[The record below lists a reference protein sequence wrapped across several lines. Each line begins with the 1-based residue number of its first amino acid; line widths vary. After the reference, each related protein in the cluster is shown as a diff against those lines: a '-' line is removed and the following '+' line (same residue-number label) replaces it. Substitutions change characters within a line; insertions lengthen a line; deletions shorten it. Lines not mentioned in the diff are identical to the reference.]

1 MSERVLS
8 GRYRLVERLGAGGMG
23 VVWRAEDLVLHRE
36 VAVKT
41 VAGPGVTDEAA
52 VRLEREARAAAGLS
66 DSPHVVTVH
75 DFGRE
80 GETLFIVM
88 ALVTGRPLDRVLAAD
103 GPPPLVRAVDWAR
116 QVCLALAAAHER
128 GIVHRDI
135 KPANVMVAPDG
146 TVRVLDFGIAWFH
159 PDLGLDRL
167 SRAGGVLG
175 SAPWMSPE
183 QARGEEISPASDLYS
198 LGCLLYQFLTGTTP
212 FGDRDALA
220 QVVAHATEAPDR
232 PSAHRSEL
240 PGELDQLVVELL
252 AKSPGD
258 RPSSATGTAARLG
271 SVARLLG
278 AEETAGRP
286 PAPPT
291 AAPAPPRRPE
301 QRERPVQR
309 RTVLLGAL
317 GVVAVSTTVV
327 VVPKVLRD
335 RNGGNGGNSGS
346 PRTEVLKPRWKK
358 TITGQPTLVPAGPV
372 VLVGGDDKPVVAYDR
387 RTGQERWRAAPDID
401 DTYPMTDSTLY
412 VTAGQGGELRA
423 LDPARGTA
431 RWTFAPLGDD
441 DVTSGAFPVLVP
453 ECVYVGLGRYVFSLH
468 HATGEERWRYEL
480 PDELGI
486 VTALGKAPGILLVRN
501 KEQAWV
507 AIGEVDG
514 RALWT
519 WDGKWTNPPSYV
531 GEADG
536 RLFFGPDNDSLTAV
550 DAANRQALYPLKD
563 VYGAQVIPEHKLV
576 LGTRGN
582 VRAWSAVDGKQLWSV
597 PNTGNPFVLGDTVVM
612 FEVAA
617 DKKSSGTLAVD
628 IRTGKERWRHKDL
641 TAISDGIGGGTRT
654 EEQLALLV
662 NEKHGTHLVRVDAR
676 TGARGPVRSLPDK
689 ELLSAR
695 CVGDTLYA
703 LCADRL
709 RDPANRDDRGAEQSR
724 LYAVPLADLK

>member
-52 VRLEREARAAAGLS
+52 ERLEREARAAAGLS
-66 DSPHVVTVH
+66 ESPHVVTVH
-75 DFGRE
+75 DFGRD
-80 GETLFIVM
+80 GDTLYIVM
-88 ALVTGRPLDRVLAAD
+88 ALAAGRPLDRVLAAD
-103 GPPPLVRAVDWAR
+103 GPPPLVRAVDWVR
-116 QVCLALAAAHER
+116 QVCVALEAAHER

-167 SRAGGVLG
+167 SGAGGVLG

-183 QARGEEISPASDLYS
+183 QAHGEEVSPASDLYS

-220 QVVAHATEAPDR
+220 QVVAHATETPDR
-232 PSAHRSEL
+232 PSAHRPGL

-252 AKSPGD
+252 AKSPGN
-258 RPSSATGTAARLG
+258 RPASAGETAARLG
-271 SVARLLG
+271 SVMRLLG
-278 AEETAGRP
+278 TEETTGRP
-286 PAPPT
+286 PVPPAAPP
-291 AAPAPPRRPE
+291 APSRRPE
-301 QRERPVQR
+301 RGKQPVKR
-309 RTVLLGAL
+309 RTVLLGAF
-317 GVVAVSTTVV
+317 GVVAVATTAV
-327 VVPKVLRD
+327 VVPKALRE
-335 RNGGNGGNSGS
+335 GNDGDGGS
-346 PRTEVLKPRWKK
+346 PRTKALKPRWKK
-358 TITGQPTLVPAGPV
+358 TITGQPTVEPAGPV
-372 VLVGGDDKPVVAYDR
+372 VLVGGNDEPVVAYDL
-387 RTGQERWRAAPDID
+387 RTGEERWRAASDVD
-401 DTYPMTDSTLY
+401 DTYPMSDSTLY
-412 VTAGQGGELRA
+412 VTAGNGGELRA
-423 LDPARGTA
+423 LDPATGTS

-468 HATGEERWRYEL
+468 HATGEERWRHEL
-480 PDELGI
+480 PDELGM
-486 VTALGKAPGILLVRN
+486 VTALGKAPGILLARD
-501 KEQAWV
+501 KERAWV

-514 RALWT
+514 RLLWT
-519 WDGKWTNPPSYV
+519 WDGKGEWTNPPSYV

-536 RLFFGPDNDSLTAV
+536 RLFFGLDNGSLTAV
-550 DAANRQALYPLKD
+550 DATNGQALHTHKD
-563 VYGAQVIPEHKLV
+563 GDRAQVIPEHKLV

-597 PNTGNPFVLGDTVVM
+597 PGTGEPLVIGDTVVM
-612 FEVAA
+612 YEIAA

-641 TAISDGIGGGTRT
+641 SANLGGIRGGAQPGK
-654 EEQLALLV
+654 QLVLLV
-662 NEKHGTHLVRVDAR
+662 NEKHGTHLVRVDAK
-676 TGARGPVRSLPDK
+676 TGARGPVCSLPDK
-689 ELLSAR
+689 ELLSVR
-695 CVGDTLYA
+695 CVGDTAYA

-709 RDPANRDDRGAEQSR
+709 PDPGNPDDRGPEQRR
-724 LYAVPLADLK
+724 LHAVDLADLK

>member
-52 VRLEREARAAAGLS
+52 ARLEREARAAAGLS

-75 DFGRE
+75 DFGRD
-80 GETLFIVM
+80 GDTLFIVM
-88 ALVTGRPLDRVLAAD
+88 ALATGRPLDRVLAAD
-103 GPPPLVRAVDWAR
+103 GLPPLVRAVDWAR
-116 QVCLALAAAHER
+116 QVSLALEAAHER

-167 SRAGGVLG
+167 SRADGVLG

-198 LGCLLYQFLTGTTP
+198 LGCLLYQFLTGVTP

-220 QVVAHATEAPDR
+220 QVVAHATETPDR
-232 PSAHRSEL
+232 PSAHRSGL
-240 PGELDQLVVELL
+240 PAELDQLVVELL
-252 AKSPGD
+252 AKSPGN
-258 RPSSATGTAARLG
+258 RPASATETVARLG
-271 SVARLLG
+271 SVALLLG
-278 AEETAGRP
+278 IEETTGRP
-286 PAPPT
+286 PAPP
-291 AAPAPPRRPE
+291 AGPPAPARRPE
-301 QRERPVQR
+301 QAKQPVKR

-327 VVPKVLRD
+327 VVPKVLRE
-335 RNGGNGGNSGS
+335 GNGGSSGS
-346 PRTEVLKPRWKK
+346 PRTQVLKPRWKK
-358 TITGQPTLVPAGPV
+358 TVTGQPALEPAGPV
-372 VLVGGDDKPVVAYDR
+372 VLVAGDDKPVVAYDR
-387 RTGQERWRAAPDID
+387 RTGEERWRAAEDVD

-423 LDPARGTA
+423 LDPATGTA

-441 DVTSGAFPVLVP
+441 DVTGGAFPVLVP
-453 ECVYVGLGRYVFSLH
+453 ECVYVGLGRYVFSLD
-468 HATGEERWRYEL
+468 HATGDERWRYEL
-480 PDELGI
+480 PDGLGM
-486 VTALGKAPGILLVRN
+486 VTALAKAPGILLTRN
-501 KEQAWV
+501 KEQAWA

-514 RALWT
+514 RQLWT
-519 WDGKWTNPPSYV
+519 WDGKGRWTNPPSYV

-536 RLFFGPDNDSLTAV
+536 RLFFAFDDDSLTAV
-550 DAANRQALYPLKD
+550 DATNGQALHTHKD
-563 VYGAQVIPEHKLV
+563 GYGAQVIPEHKLV
-576 LGTRGN
+576 LSTRGN
-582 VRAWSAVDGKQLWSV
+582 VRARSAVDGKQLWSV

-612 FEVAA
+612 YEVAA

-641 TAISDGIGGGTRT
+641 SAVFEGIRGGAQP
-654 EEQLALLV
+654 EKHLILLV
-662 NEKHGTHLVRVDAR
+662 NEKHGTRLVRVDAS
-676 TGARGPVRSLPDK
+676 TGARGPVCSLPDK

-695 CVGDTLYA
+695 CVGDTVYA

-709 RDPANRDDRGAEQSR
+709 RDPGNPDDRGPARSR
-724 LYAVPLADLK
+724 LHAVALADLK